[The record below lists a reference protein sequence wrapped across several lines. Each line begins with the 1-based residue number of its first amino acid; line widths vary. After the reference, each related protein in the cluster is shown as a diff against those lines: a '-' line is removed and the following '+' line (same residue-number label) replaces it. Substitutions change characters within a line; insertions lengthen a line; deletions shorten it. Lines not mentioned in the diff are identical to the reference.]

1 MPGGTGAHFAE
12 ASLQVQRQKGRAMLP
27 DQCGLQA
34 ASHSCQRHNTGEGPG
49 KVPFHLG
56 DVEARSDEGLQVQLR
71 MWGACSDL
79 AVCYQEKGHALP
91 LGCKLKFCLSSSP
104 GVE

>member
-1 MPGGTGAHFAE
+1 MPGGNGAHFAE

-34 ASHSCQRHNTGEGPG
+34 ASHSCRCHNTGEGPG

-56 DVEARSDEGLQVQLR
+56 DVEAWSDEGLLEDEGGLQRPGCLLSGKGLR
-71 MWGACSDL
+71 
-79 AVCYQEKGHALP
+79 
-91 LGCKLKFCLSSSP
+91 SP
-104 GVE
+104 IGL